1 MGDNSPGI
9 KLKEFS
15 KLLAQEK
22 NIEKEVKNIE
32 KEGTKLATKKS
43 QASEMQDVE
52 VISEHPKKPFN
63 VRPVTWSR
71 SPSPRRY
78 NRKRSISPSLGGN
91 ERKRVVALRTE
102 ERNVSGGRSK
112 VSSDKSSKES
122 NDLSKN

>member
-52 VISEHPKKPFN
+52 VISELPKKPFN

-91 ERKRVVALRTE
+91 ERKRVVESLA
-102 ERNVSGGRSK
+102 ERYVYQPYAY
-112 VSSDKSSKES
+112 
-122 NDLSKN
+122 L